1 MLASLKWL
9 VMRPC
14 RHPELP
20 QPRSSPTTS
29 PPFLFLPTRVQP
41 DTSGSEAF
49 SFSLWIVFQ
58 PRQVPPPSRPGRPSV
73 VDTDVFPHPPPQA
86 APCLSVFLPMVA
98 NACWYDWSFPLSLSC
113 SPAAV
118 FPPKHSSATS
128 EPGRFVQKLEKC
140 QKANLS
146 FFDKVR
152 FRNIFFSTGVSVVG
166 NSFRYRL
173 CRSLVIDVSPPSV
186 RFFPISKTSFF
197 RHVTIPRTCSP
208 LIVPSL
214 YLSPVISSYSWSNC
228 GDHFNCPV
236 SRICWKDEIEIV
248 FRSVKWKPA
257 KVVRFDLL
265 WGESTSP
272 SVAS

>member
-20 QPRSSPTTS
+20 QPRSSP
-29 PPFLFLPTRVQP
+29 PPLPLSSSSFRRAYSRTHLGRRLSRFPSGLF
-41 DTSGSEAF
+41 
-49 SFSLWIVFQ
+49 FSLGKFPLLHARV
-58 PRQVPPPSRPGRPSV
+58 VPQSSTPTCS
-73 VDTDVFPHPPPQA
+73 PHPPPQA

-152 FRNIFFSTGVSVVG
+152 FRNFFFDGSFCRRKFVSLSFVSVSRHRRLASFSSFFPNLENLFFSSCDHPSHMLAS
-166 NSFRYRL
+166 NSSFSLSLPSDFQLFVKQLR
-173 CRSLVIDVSPPSV
+173 RS
-186 RFFPISKTSFF
+186 F
-197 RHVTIPRTCSP
+197 
-208 LIVPSL
+208 
-214 YLSPVISSYSWSNC
+214 
-228 GDHFNCPV
+228 
-236 SRICWKDEIEIV
+236 
-248 FRSVKWKPA
+248 
-257 KVVRFDLL
+257 
-265 WGESTSP
+265 
-272 SVAS
+272 

>member
-98 NACWYDWSFPLSLSC
+98 NACWYDCSFPLSLSC
-113 SPAAV
+113 SPAAD

-152 FRNIFFSTGVSVVG
+152 FRNIFFFDGSFCRRKFVSLSFVSVSRHRRLA
-166 NSFRYRL
+166 SF
-173 CRSLVIDVSPPSV
+173 SS
-186 RFFPISKTSFF
+186 FFPNLKNLFFSSCDHPSHMLASNSSF
-197 RHVTIPRTCSP
+197 S
-208 LIVPSL
+208 LSLPSDFQL
-214 YLSPVISSYSWSNC
+214 FVKQL
-228 GDHFNCPV
+228 
-236 SRICWKDEIEIV
+236 R
-248 FRSVKWKPA
+248 RS
-257 KVVRFDLL
+257 F
-265 WGESTSP
+265 
-272 SVAS
+272 